1 MDAVSISAE
10 ARADFG
16 KGAARKLR
24 ASGRIPVVI
33 YRSGSDA
40 QHVSIS
46 PRELEAV
53 FRRTN
58 NRNTLLAVDAGGAS
72 RTCLVKEVQRNPLSQ
87 AIIHLDLYEVDAGEE
102 VRVEVNLV
110 PTGTATGVKMGG
122 RLRTIRR
129 TVDVICKPGDI
140 PQQIG
145 VDVSS
150 LNIGGFRKLSEVEPP
165 ANTRFPYAN
174 DFNLYTVV
182 GKRGAAAAAAEEA

>member
-24 ASGRIPVVI
+24 AAGRIPVVI

-40 QHVSIS
+40 HHVSIS
-46 PRELEAV
+46 PKELEAV
-53 FRRTN
+53 FRRSG
-58 NRNTLLAVDAGGAS
+58 NRNTLLSLDAGGAA
-72 RTCLVKEVQRNPLSQ
+72 RTCLVKDVQRNPLTQ
-87 AIIHLDLYEVDAGEE
+87 RIIHLDLYEVDAGEE

-110 PTGTATGVKMGG
+110 PSGTASGVKMGG

-129 TVDVICKPGDI
+129 TVDVVCKPGDI
-140 PQQIG
+140 PGEIS
-145 VDVSS
+145 VDVTE
-150 LNIGGFRKLSEVEPP
+150 LQIGGFSKLSHVEAPSG
-165 ANTRFPYAN
+165 TRFPYAH

-182 GKRGAAAAAAEEA
+182 GKRGAAAAATEES

>member
-24 ASGRIPVVI
+24 AAGRIPVVI
-33 YRSGSDA
+33 YRAGGAA
-40 QHVSIS
+40 QHVSIVPS
-46 PRELEAV
+46 ELEGV

-58 NRNTLLAVDAGGAS
+58 NRNTLLAVDAGGAT

-87 AIIHLDLYEVDAGEE
+87 NIIHLDLYEVDAQEA

-110 PTGTATGVKMGG
+110 PTGTAVGVRMGG

-129 TVDVICKPGDI
+129 TVDVVCKPADI
-140 PQQIG
+140 PREIG
-145 VDVSS
+145 VDVTD
-150 LNIGGFRKLSEVEPP
+150 LEVGRFLKLSQIEAP
-165 ANTRFPYAN
+165 ANTSFPYAH
-174 DFNLYTVV
+174 DFNIYTVV
-182 GKRGAAAAAAEEA
+182 GKRGAVVEAPAE